1 MNFLFASSNKN
12 KIKEVQALMPP
23 HIKLFGLSDIN
34 FTEDIAETATTI
46 EGNAKLKA
54 EFIWNYLNKHPYEI
68 KIDAVFA
75 DDSGLEV
82 EVLNWAPGVY
92 SARYAGEPKNDE
104 ANNKKLLSQL
114 EKHTKRTAQFR
125 TVIAFIN
132 KNAHQVFEGVIKGT
146 MAYEP
151 RGKNGFGY
159 DPLFIP
165 QGYRSTFAELEF
177 ETKNNISH
185 RGIAVKKLVEY
196 LSI

>member
-1 MNFLFASSNKN
+1 MNILFASSNKN
-12 KIKEVQALMPP
+12 KIKEVAALMPT
-23 HIKLFGLSDIN
+23 HIKLVGLSDIN
-34 FTEDIAETATTI
+34 FTQDIAETEATI

-54 EFIWNYLNKHPYEI
+54 EFIWNYTSKHPSEI

-82 EVLNWAPGVY
+82 EALNWAPGVY

-104 ANNKKLLSQL
+104 ANNKKLLEELKRQ
-114 EKHTKRTAQFR
+114 TKRKAQFK
-125 TVIAFIN
+125 TVIALIN
-132 KNAHQVFEGVIKGT
+132 DSIYKEFNGIMKGT
-146 MAYEP
+146 IAYEP

-165 QGYRSTFAELEF
+165 QGYRSTFAELDF
-177 ETKNNISH
+177 ETKNSISH

-196 LSI
+196 LNQ